1 MNWRKITLYT
11 LLGLGILVAFQI
23 ALSVIATIIGTAWAI
38 ATSLLTLAVVAA
50 MFYSGFRLI
59 LWYRGDRISRSEAS
73 DTTDKDRPAP
83 NQQSRIDTLKQRYA
97 DNELSDAEFER
108 QLERELDGP
117 DVDSISR
124 ERSREYE

>member
-11 LLGLGILVAFQI
+11 LLGLGTLVALQL
-23 ALSVIATIIGTAWAI
+23 ALSVIATIIGIAWAI
-38 ATSLLTLAVVAA
+38 ATSFLTLAVVAA

-59 LWYRGDRISRSEAS
+59 LWYRGDTDAS
-73 DTTDKDRPAP
+73 PENGDATDKDRPAP